1 MCFELSHALLL
12 RSAKIDRSGGRGD
25 SMNITDYMTS
35 DPITVFSGMP
45 LPEARRTLRENHFRH
60 LPVVDEEGMLIGII
74 TDRDLRSAYPSSV
87 ISKRDSII
95 AYEQVE
101 QKTVADIM
109 TTSCS
114 TLGIDARLDEAL
126 LIFDRDQIGGI
137 PVVTDEG
144 RVLGIFTL
152 LDLTAAYRKLF
163 GVSLKD
169 SLLIRIEDD
178 GRQGIVSE
186 ITHLFEKMGIHLTQL
201 LRLSERNDVKKI
213 YIRVISRQP
222 LDVYKMLKDNGFNL
236 L

>member
-1 MCFELSHALLL
+1 
-12 RSAKIDRSGGRGD
+12 
-25 SMNITDYMTS
+25 MNITDYMTT
-35 DPITVFSGMP
+35 DPITVLPTMS

-60 LPVVDEEGMLIGII
+60 LPVVDEDKKIIGII

-87 ISKRDSII
+87 VSRKDTII

-114 TLGIDARLDEAL
+114 TLGIDARLDDAL
-126 LIFDRDQIGGI
+126 LIFDRDQVGGI
-137 PVVTDEG
+137 PVVTEEG
-144 RVLGIFTL
+144 QVLGIFSL
-152 LDLTAAYRKLF
+152 LDLTAAYKKLF

-178 GRQGIVSE
+178 GRQNIMSE
-186 ITHLFEKMGIHLTQL
+186 LASLFEKMNIELTQL
-201 LRLSERNDVKKI
+201 FRLSEKNDVNKI
-213 YIRVISRQP
+213 YIRIISREP
-222 LDVYKMLKDNGFNL
+222 LEVYTMLKNRGFKL